1 MSSRTTSLLSACIL
15 AILALAPAAT
25 ARGTVLL
32 TRDEAFELAFPK
44 AQVKRTTA
52 FLTKEEQKRVGKLSG
67 LDFDRG
73 CIYPYVAKKDGK
85 IIGTAYLDNHR
96 VRTQRETV
104 MIVVTP
110 ESKVARIEV
119 LAFGEPT
126 DYIPRDIWYGQF
138 KGKPLNADLN
148 LKRAIRGVAGA
159 TLTARATTESA
170 RRVLAVHQVLA
181 DRAAP
186 PERVAKGNAQR

>member
-1 MSSRTTSLLSACIL
+1 MSSRTTTFLGLSIL
-15 AILALAPAAT
+15 AALAFAPAAT

-44 AQVKRTTA
+44 AKVERTTA
-52 FLTKEEQKRVGKLSG
+52 FLSKEEQKKVSKLSG
-67 LDFDRG
+67 VDFDRG

-85 IIGTAYLDNHR
+85 VVGTAYLDNHR

-110 ESKVARIEV
+110 DSKVARIEV

-138 KGKPLNADLN
+138 TGKPLSEELN

-159 TLTARATTESA
+159 TLTARATTDSA

-181 DRAAP
+181 ERSAP
-186 PERVAKGNAQR
+186 PERIAKGEKPR